1 MVEVVPPSTPNITPS
16 ELQHSSGSD
25 PITPCLCVCERKL
38 LVCVC
43 IRGVSHDYSIGD
55 SELVQKSKHERIGRR
70 SLKNTASYDN
80 LK

>member
-1 MVEVVPPSTPNITPS
+1 M
-16 ELQHSSGSD
+16 
-25 PITPCLCVCERKL
+25 
-38 LVCVC
+38 CVC